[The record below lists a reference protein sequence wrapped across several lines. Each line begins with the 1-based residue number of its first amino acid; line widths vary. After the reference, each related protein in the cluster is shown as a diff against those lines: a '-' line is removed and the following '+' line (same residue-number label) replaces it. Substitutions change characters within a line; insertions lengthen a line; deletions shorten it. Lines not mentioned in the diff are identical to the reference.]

1 MNFELFILP
10 SKLVIISSK
19 VYLNAI
25 FCYVLLY
32 ITYSVLKNFIKNKYQ
47 IQVSLIFSLFS
58 AVLILFQL
66 ISSAETLSAIASC

>member
-47 IQVSLIFSLFS
+47 IQVSLIFSLVS
-58 AVLILFQL
+58 VLILFQL

>member
-47 IQVSLIFSLFS
+47 IQVSLIFSLVS